1 MSTDDLLF
9 VESLHIARSANASD
23 LHFVVGRPPALRV
36 EGKMTYSSGA
46 AVERERLLQTLRRVL
61 PDDAWSTYERVGDV
75 GAAHHGAL
83 GPLRLHAF
91 STMAGPALAV
101 RLLPKEVPT
110 LESLR
115 LPAVV
120 AEFADAASGLV
131 VFSGPTGSGKT
142 SSLAG
147 AVDRINK
154 TSARVI
160 VIIEDPIE
168 YVHRSRLSI
177 VQQREVGTDARTFE
191 AGLFSALRSDPDVIV
206 MGEIRSAEAIR
217 VALKAAETGHLVLT
231 TLHASDTVR
240 AISRLVDAFPAERQ
254 AEVRSELADVL
265 LGVVAQ
271 RLLPR
276 VDGGRCCAAEVLTT
290 TDATR
295 SLIRDGKLH
304 QLRNAIEMG
313 KAAGMQTLER
323 DLQRLACEGIVRDDE
338 ARRCACRPEEIVASR
353 GALP

>member
-1 MSTDDLLF
+1 MSVDDLLF
-9 VESLHIARSANASD
+9 VESLHMARSANASD
-23 LHFVVGRPPALRV
+23 LHFVVGRPPALRI
-36 EGKMTYSSGA
+36 EGKMTYSSAA
-46 AVERERLLQTLRRVL
+46 AVEGDRLLQTLRRVL
-61 PDDAWSTYERVGDV
+61 PDDAWRAYERVGDV

-83 GPLRLHAF
+83 GPLRLHAY
-91 STMAGPALAV
+91 STTAGPALAV
-101 RLLPKEVPT
+101 RLLPGEVPT

-115 LPAVV
+115 LPRVV
-120 AEFADAASGLV
+120 GEFADAASGLV

-147 AVDRINK
+147 VVDRINK

-168 YVHRSRLSI
+168 YVHHSRLSI

-191 AGLFSALRSDPDVIV
+191 AGLLSALRSDPDVIV
-206 MGEIRSAEAIR
+206 LGEIRSSEAIR

-231 TLHASDTVR
+231 TLHAADTVR
-240 AISRLVDAFPAERQ
+240 AISRLVDAFPPERQ

-276 VDGGRCCAAEVLTT
+276 VEGGRCCAAEVLAA

-304 QLRNAIEMG
+304 QLRNAMEMG
-313 KAAGMQTLER
+313 RSAGMQTLER
-323 DLQRLACEGIVRDDE
+323 DLQRLACEGIVCEDE
-338 ARRCACRPEEIVASR
+338 ARRCACRPEEVAVSA
-353 GALP
+353 GAIP

>member
-1 MSTDDLLF
+1 MTADDLLF

-23 LHFVVGRPPALRV
+23 VHFIVGRPPALRV
-36 EGKMTYSSGA
+36 EGKMTYSSAA

-61 PDDAWSTYERVGDV
+61 PDDAWNAFERTGDV
-75 GAAHHGAL
+75 GTGHHGAL
-83 GPLRLHAF
+83 GPLRLHAY
-91 STMAGPALAV
+91 STMGGPALAV
-101 RLLPKEVPT
+101 RLLPREVPT
-110 LESLR
+110 LDSLQ
-115 LPAVV
+115 LPSVV
-120 AEFADAASGLV
+120 AGFADAASGLV

-147 AVDRINK
+147 VVDRINK

-160 VIIEDPIE
+160 VVIEDPIE

-177 VQQREVGTDARTFE
+177 VQQRQVGVDVQTFE
-191 AGLFSALRSDPDVIV
+191 AGLYSALRSDPDVIV
-206 MGEIRSAEAIR
+206 LGEIRSAEAIR
-217 VALKAAETGHLVLT
+217 VAMKAAETGHLVLT
-231 TLHASDTVR
+231 TLHASDAVR
-240 AISRLVDAFPAERQ
+240 AISRLVDAFPSERQ
-254 AEVRSELADVL
+254 AEVRSELADVF

-276 VDGGRCCAAEVLTT
+276 VEGGRCCAAEVLAATN
-290 TDATR
+290 ATR

-313 KAAGMQTLER
+313 KSAGMQTLER
-323 DLQRLACEGIVRDDE
+323 DLQRLACDGIVSEDD
-338 ARRCACRPEEIVASR
+338 ARGCACRPEEIAVSG